1 MKRMDE
7 KTRAHIKAREDVL
20 GKLRLALIEKMHVRK
35 EPDELDPDVALFG
48 SGFGLDS
55 LDAVELVVFLE
66 SEFGLKS
73 ADNDPMI
80 MRGSMRT
87 LNTLVDLVLAFGK
100 GFPDAAGTAA
110 TAKGAS
116 HGA

>member
-1 MKRMDE
+1 MDKDMRGLVE
-7 KTRAHIKAREDVL
+7 AREEVL
-20 GKLRLALIEKMHVRK
+20 RKLRQALIEKMHVRR
-35 EPDELDPDVALFG
+35 EPEELDPDAALFG

-73 ADNDPMI
+73 SENDPVI

-87 LNTLVDLVLAFGK
+87 LNTLIDLVLAYGK
-100 GFPDAAGTAA
+100 TGYAN
-110 TAKGAS
+110 AKGGA

>member
-1 MKRMDE
+1 MDNG
-7 KTRAHIKAREDVL
+7 TRGRIDAREEVL

-35 EPDELDPDVALFG
+35 TADELDPDVALFG

-73 ADNDPMI
+73 SDNDPMI

-87 LNTLVDLVLAFGK
+87 LNTLVDLVVAYGNQGR
-100 GFPDAAGTAA
+100 GFPAGT
-110 TAKGAS
+110 GAS
-116 HGA
+116 HVA

>member
-1 MKRMDE
+1 MDE
-7 KTRAHIKAREDVL
+7 KTVALIKAREDVL

-66 SEFGLKS
+66 TEFGVKVPEGAPYLLT
-73 ADNDPMI
+73 
-80 MRGSMRT
+80 GSMRS
-87 LNTLVDLVLAFGK
+87 LNTLADLVLSK
-100 GFPDAAGTAA
+100 REAAANVA
-110 TAKGAS
+110 
-116 HGA
+116 

>member
-1 MKRMDE
+1 MDKE
-7 KTRAHIKAREDVL
+7 TPGLVAAREEVL
-20 GKLRLALIEKMHVRK
+20 GKLRQALIEKMNVRR
-35 EPDELDPDVALFG
+35 EPDELDPDAALFG

-66 SEFGLKS
+66 SEFGLKGS
-73 ADNDPMI
+73 DNDPML

-87 LNTLVDLVLAFGK
+87 LNTLIDLVLAFGK
-100 GFPDAAGTAA
+100 TGFGGE
-110 TAKGAS
+110 KGGA

>member
-1 MKRMDE
+1 MNDE
-7 KTRAHIKAREDVL
+7 IRGKVEAREAVL
-20 GKLRLALIEKMHVRK
+20 GKLRGALIGKMNVRK

-73 ADNDPMI
+73 AETDAMI

-87 LNTLVDLVLAFGK
+87 LNTLADLVLALGK
-100 GFPDAAGTAA
+100 GGGHAA
-110 TAKGAS
+110 
-116 HGA
+116 